1 MGVLGKEGLVKYF
14 RGVLTAAIIVF
25 ALSAVLF
32 VVSFWTGE
40 TLGGEIY
47 TCRLILILM
56 LLSLLVP
63 LLRVLD
69 RGTIQRRLWSIITL
83 AMLLAGTA
91 VTLET
96 INAYAGREVI
106 AEGAIFLIYLLV
118 FIPIL
123 VLIVMLYFGYRS
135 MGFEFNRDGFL
146 RVLPSMLIL
155 AGATIAVVI
164 VPLALSSGDLAVRI
178 SDIFSLVVQLLALML
193 VSFLAI
199 TLGRGRMG
207 RPWLFLSLALVV
219 IVLQTIL
226 TAQLRMV
233 GMVRSTELADL
244 LVHLGY
250 LFLIIAACYQYEIVT
265 QPL

>member
-1 MGVLGKEGLVKYF
+1 MKYF
-14 RGVLTAAIIVF
+14 KTMLVAAFIVF
-25 ALSAVLF
+25 AVSVVMF

-40 TLGGEIY
+40 ALGGEIY
-47 TCRLILILM
+47 TCRLLLILIL
-56 LLSLLVP
+56 LSMLVP
-63 LLRVLD
+63 LLRKLD
-69 RGTIQRRLWSIITL
+69 QGTIQRRLWSIITL

-91 VTLET
+91 VTMET

-106 AEGAIFLIYLLV
+106 AEGTIFLVYMLV

-123 VLIVMLYFGYRS
+123 VVIVMLYLKYRS
-135 MGFEFNRDGFL
+135 MGFEFDRDAFL
-146 RVLPSMLIL
+146 RVLPSMIIL
-155 AGATIAVVI
+155 AVATIAVVI

-193 VSFLAI
+193 VSFLAV

-219 IVLQTIL
+219 IVMQTIL

-233 GMVRSTELADL
+233 GMVRTTELADL

-250 LFLIIAACYQYEIVT
+250 LFLIIAAYYQYEIAT
-265 QPL
+265 QSL